1 MEKKKSIFRQESLD
15 RVESPEQLDQYIRV
29 STPSAWI
36 MVSALLI
43 ASASLL
49 IWSFTGSLP
58 QTITVKGIT
67 SGEGEVYCYMNPSDV
82 QESMVGCQVQM
93 TLPDNSTM
101 QGTVSEISSVP
112 YSLEEVSEILE
123 KDWIIDQLIDSD
135 YVYQLKVDAE
145 TETGQDVI
153 VQASIVTSEVK
164 PITYVLN

>member
-58 QTITVKGIT
+58 QTITVK
-67 SGEGEVYCYMNPSDV
+67 
-82 QESMVGCQVQM
+82 
-93 TLPDNSTM
+93 
-101 QGTVSEISSVP
+101 
-112 YSLEEVSEILE
+112 
-123 KDWIIDQLIDSD
+123 
-135 YVYQLKVDAE
+135 
-145 TETGQDVI
+145 
-153 VQASIVTSEVK
+153 
-164 PITYVLN
+164 

>member
-15 RVESPEQLDQYIRV
+15 RVESPEQLDQYIKV
-29 STPSAWI
+29 SKPSAWI

-58 QTITVKGIT
+58 QTTTVKGIT
-67 SGEGEVYCYMNPSDV
+67 AEEGVVYCYVDPSDI

-93 TLPDNSTM
+93 VLPDNSTM
-101 QGTVSEISSVP
+101 QGTVSEMSSVP

-123 KDWIIDQLIDSD
+123 KDWIIDQLVDSS
-135 YVYQLKVDAE
+135 YVYQLKVDTE
-145 TETGQDVI
+145 TETSQNII

-164 PITYVLN
+164 PIQYVLN